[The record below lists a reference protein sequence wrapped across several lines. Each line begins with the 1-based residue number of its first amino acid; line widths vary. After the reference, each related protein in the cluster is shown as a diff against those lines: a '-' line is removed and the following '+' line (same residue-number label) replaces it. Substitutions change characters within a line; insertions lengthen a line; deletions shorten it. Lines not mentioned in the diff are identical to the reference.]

1 MCGQGENMARDM
13 TRGGMVKTLTTFSV
27 PLILSGL
34 LQQLYSW
41 ADAFIVG
48 NLQGETALAAVG
60 ATGSITS
67 LFIMAITGFT
77 SGISILA
84 ARLYGAGERQAHSRL
99 LSSFLILLGA
109 ASLAV
114 GMLAAVFSQG
124 MLKLLD
130 TPDEILDMARG
141 YLQIVL
147 LGVPILTV
155 YNVYAAVLR
164 GAGDSKAPFLS
175 VLVSS
180 VANIALDVLFV
191 GGFDWGV
198 SGAAIATVISQ
209 ILMTG
214 FIVLY
219 AVRKYPHMRVRR
231 AELLLDRE
239 LVKRGCA
246 LAVPITVQS
255 VISASGNLVLQ
266 NFMNSFGT
274 PTVAAITT
282 AYRID
287 SMILLP
293 VINLGTGIATVTS
306 QNVGAGNQARAR
318 KCLLVGCAM
327 MAVVAAALTGIVLA
341 LGGELIELF
350 GVTAESA
357 QIGRN
362 FFDAIARFYVVFGLS
377 MALRSFLE
385 GQGDVIFSGVGGIAM
400 LAMRIV
406 LSYALAPIW
415 GNVVIAYAEAFAW
428 CFQLGLYVLR
438 LAVKRRKFAL
448 VK

>member
-1 MCGQGENMARDM
+1 MAKDM
-13 TRGGMVKTLTTFSV
+13 TQGSMVKTLTAFSV

-48 NLQGETALAAVG
+48 NLEGEAALAAIG

-77 SGISILA
+77 SGISILS
-84 ARLYGAGERQAHSRL
+84 ARMYGAGERERQNKL
-99 LSSFLILLGA
+99 LSSFLLLLGVI
-109 ASLAV
+109 SLV
-114 GMLAAVFSQG
+114 ISGMGVLFSQG
-124 MLKLLD
+124 MLELLS
-130 TPDEILDMARG
+130 TPAEILGMARD
-141 YLQIVL
+141 YLRIVL
-147 LGVPILTV
+147 LGVPVLTI

-164 GAGDSKAPFLS
+164 GIGDSKAPFLA
-175 VLVSS
+175 VVVSS
-180 VANIALDVLFV
+180 VANIVLDVLFV
-191 GGFDWGV
+191 GVLGWGV
-198 SGAAIATVISQ
+198 NGAAIATVISQ
-209 ILMTG
+209 VMMTA
-214 FIVLY
+214 FIALY
-219 AVRKYPHMRVRR
+219 AIRKYAMLRIQPAQGMVDR
-231 AELLLDRE
+231 A
-239 LVKRGCA
+239 LVKNGCA
-246 LAVPITVQS
+246 LALPITVQS

-293 VINLGTGIATVTS
+293 VINLGTGISTVTS
-306 QNVGAGNQARAR
+306 QNVGAGNIRRAR
-318 KCLLVGCAM
+318 KCLIVGSAM
-327 MAVVAAALTGIVLA
+327 MTVVATALTAFVLA

-357 QIGRN
+357 LIGRA

-377 MALRSFLE
+377 MAIRGFLE

-400 LAMRIV
+400 LAVRIV

-428 CFQLGLYVLR
+428 CFQLALYVLR
-438 LAVKRRKFAL
+438 LWMKRKPFAL
-448 VK
+448 CES

>member
-1 MCGQGENMARDM
+1 MAKDM
-13 TRGGMVKTLTTFSV
+13 TQGSMVKTLTAFSV

-48 NLQGETALAAVG
+48 NLEGEAALAAIG

-77 SGISILA
+77 SGISILS
-84 ARLYGAGERQAHSRL
+84 ARMYGAGERERQNRL
-99 LSSFLILLGA
+99 LSSFLLLLGVI
-109 ASLAV
+109 SLV
-114 GMLAAVFSQG
+114 ISGMGVLFSQG
-124 MLKLLD
+124 MLELLS
-130 TPDEILDMARG
+130 TPAEILGMARD
-141 YLQIVL
+141 YLRIVL
-147 LGVPILTV
+147 LGVPVLTI

-164 GAGDSKAPFLS
+164 GIGDSKAPFLA
-175 VLVSS
+175 VVVSS
-180 VANIALDVLFV
+180 VANIVLDVLFV
-191 GGFDWGV
+191 GVLGWGV
-198 SGAAIATVISQ
+198 NGAAIATVISQ
-209 ILMTG
+209 VLMTA
-214 FIVLY
+214 FIALY
-219 AVRKYPHMRVRR
+219 AIRKYAMLRIQPAQGMVDR
-231 AELLLDRE
+231 A
-239 LVKRGCA
+239 LVKNGCA
-246 LAVPITVQS
+246 LALPITVQS

-293 VINLGTGIATVTS
+293 VINLGTGISTVTS
-306 QNVGAGNQARAR
+306 QNVGAGNLRRAR
-318 KCLLVGCAM
+318 KCLIVGSAM
-327 MAVVAAALTGIVLA
+327 MTVVATALTAFVLA

-357 QIGRN
+357 LIGRA

-377 MALRSFLE
+377 MAIRGFLE

-400 LAMRIV
+400 LAVRIV

-428 CFQLGLYVLR
+428 CFQLALYVLR
-438 LAVKRRKFAL
+438 LWMKRKPFAL
-448 VK
+448 CES

>member
-1 MCGQGENMARDM
+1 MAKDM

-48 NLQGETALAAVG
+48 NLQGEAALAAIG

-67 LFIMAITGFT
+67 LLIMAVTGFT
-77 SGISILA
+77 SGISILS
-84 ARLYGAGERQAHSRL
+84 ARLYGAGDRQAQSKL

-109 ASLAV
+109 AALIL
-114 GMLAAVFSQG
+114 GAAAIGFSQG
-124 MLKLLD
+124 MLRLLD
-130 TPDEILDMARG
+130 TPGEIMETSRG

-147 LGVPILTV
+147 AGVPVLTV
-155 YNVYAAVLR
+155 YNVYAAVMR
-164 GAGDSKAPFLS
+164 GIGDSKAPFWA
-175 VLVSS
+175 VVVSS
-180 VANIALDVLFV
+180 VTNILLDVLFV
-191 GGFDWGV
+191 GVFRWGV
-198 SGAAIATVISQ
+198 NGAAIATVIAQ
-209 ILMTG
+209 LLMTV

-219 AVRKYPHMRVRR
+219 AMRKYPHLRIRRSHPLMDRV
-231 AELLLDRE
+231 
-239 LVKRGCA
+239 LVRSGCA

-306 QNVGAGNQARAR
+306 QNVGAGNWARAR
-318 KCLLVGCAM
+318 KCLWVGSGM
-327 MAVVAAALTGIVLA
+327 MAVVAAALTALVLA
-341 LGGELIELF
+341 LGGDLIELF

-357 QIGRN
+357 QIGRD

-377 MALRSFLE
+377 MALRGFLE
-385 GQGDVIFSGVGGIAM
+385 GHGDVIYSGAGSIAM
-400 LAMRIV
+400 LATRIV

-415 GNVVIAYAEAFAW
+415 GNLVIAYAEAFAW
-428 CFQLGLYVLR
+428 CFQLALYVLR
-438 LAVKRRKFAL
+438 VWMKRKAFSGGAGPA
-448 VK
+448 KAA